1 MRLFKLIWKFNKH
14 LYPADN
20 PLPGNYLVVP
30 FFVLSIFFITIFFY
44 QMTYVAERIEFLSF
58 SPLSSPA
65 GKLNSLAYFSALE
78 GDLDLGRYFYK
89 LSLEYIPDPTI
100 IDDQLVGL
108 IYPGEKLERESL
120 KIEKLLKIFPTS
132 RDLNVLKANNAIKMG
147 DDISLEES
155 LDKLQFIDPNNQFVL
170 GISTP

>member
-1 MRLFKLIWKFNKH
+1 MKLIKLVWKFNKY

-20 PLPGNYLVVP
+20 PMPGSYLMVP
-30 FFVLSIFFITIFFY
+30 FLVLSVFFVTIFFY

-89 LSLEYIPDPTI
+89 LSLEYVPNPTTT
-100 IDDQLVGL
+100 DDQLIGL
-108 IYPGEKLERESL
+108 IYPNEEL
-120 KIEKLLKIFPTS
+120 KRKNIEIEKLLETFPTS
-132 RDLNVLKANNAIKMG
+132 RDLNILKADNAIQLG
-147 DDISLEES
+147 DDNSLKES
-155 LDKLQFIDPNNQFVL
+155 LDKLELIDPNNQFVL
-170 GISTP
+170 GVLDF